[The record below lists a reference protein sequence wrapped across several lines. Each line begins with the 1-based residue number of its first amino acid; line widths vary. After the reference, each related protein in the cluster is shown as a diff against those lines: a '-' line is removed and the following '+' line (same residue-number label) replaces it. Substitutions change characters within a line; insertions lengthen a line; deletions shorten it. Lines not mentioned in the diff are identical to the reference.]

1 MIIRILLFYL
11 LVRNIYLI
19 LKRKIKIKKKYK
31 YNIKNIVSINI
42 GSSHS
47 DLAFRSLKSKKNHLN
62 LAHTSQTLY
71 YDELLLQN
79 FKKDIVKNKDLICFL
94 TLSYFSL
101 YSPKLWKKE
110 DIENYYDSLKIS
122 YFEKENKIF
131 VFLYRYF
138 PIIYKNFTK
147 LKKSII
153 KENKKNNIESRIK
166 KHIHILKEQKYLKFN
181 IQTLEKII
189 LFCNENDIRLIL
201 LTTPFKKEYNKY
213 FSEEL
218 LTNNFYNE
226 IKKIKNKY
234 KIQYF
239 DFSKDYKNF
248 SEDSYFED
256 YDYDHLSLKGSKKF
270 IEVLN
275 ERLNKKGV
283 KYGEK
288 SIIND

>member
-1 MIIRILLFYL
+1 MLIRILLFYL

-19 LKRKIKIKKKYK
+19 LKRKIRIKKKYK

-79 FKKDIVKNKDLICFL
+79 FKKDIIKNKDLICFL

-110 DIENYYDSLKIS
+110 DIKNYYDSLKIS
-122 YFEKENKIF
+122 YFKKENKIF

-166 KHIHILKEQKYLKFN
+166 KHIKILKEQKYLKFN

-256 YDYDHLSLKGSKKF
+256 YDYDHLSLKGSEKF
-270 IEVLN
+270 IKVLN